1 MPCNECKICIE
12 SKLTNQRN
20 KQITPKAKV
29 HLEKVVT
36 DLCGPISPPTING
49 EKYIVFFLDSATRY
63 LEFKLLKSKSEA
75 YEAFIEFKN
84 RAENLS
90 KSKRKIQYL
99 KSDQGGEF
107 VNKRFKGACFT
118 YGIVQQFSAAYTHE
132 QNGLIERINR
142 TILEK
147 VRCLLF
153 TAKLPKYLWGEAVST
168 AVYLYNRTPHSQLQ
182 FKTPY
187 QALYDTKPDIT
198 NIKVFRSIAYY
209 KNKATGLKKLDPRAK
224 KAILLGFGN
233 NLYRLYDIDSKRLT
247 WARDVKILENQFYN
261 FNTSKETNL
270 EVDEESLI
278 NLNQITD
285 KQIIKQNQPVEQN
298 RPVKQNRPIEQNRP
312 VEQNQSVRQKQTRQ
326 NQYSELEDD
335 DIDKLALL
343 GTNQNKPRSYKEA
356 IKSPDWPHWQTA
368 MGAEIDQLEKQ
379 KTWNIVDLLPDRKA
393 LKT

>member
-1 MPCNECKICIE
+1 MGHINPISLQKTLGLQSDMLCNECEVCIE

-49 EKYIVFFLDSATRY
+49 ERYIVFFLDSATRY

-198 NIKVFRSIAYY
+198 NIKVFGSIAYY

-224 KAILLGFGN
+224 KAILLSV
-233 NLYRLYDIDSKRLT
+233 NLGKR
-247 WARDVKILENQFYN
+247 K
-261 FNTSKETNL
+261 S
-270 EVDEESLI
+270 
-278 NLNQITD
+278 
-285 KQIIKQNQPVEQN
+285 
-298 RPVKQNRPIEQNRP
+298 
-312 VEQNQSVRQKQTRQ
+312 
-326 NQYSELEDD
+326 EDD
-335 DIDKLALL
+335 RVNDIVK
-343 GTNQNKPRSYKEA
+343 
-356 IKSPDWPHWQTA
+356 
-368 MGAEIDQLEKQ
+368 
-379 KTWNIVDLLPDRKA
+379 
-393 LKT
+393 